1 MTGKDGRRFEM
12 ASASQ
17 DAVHPSPRHPVTL
30 SPAPVW
36 DDAANERERRKA
48 RVRTFAS
55 RGVLYVTAT
64 MFALFAALPFA
75 WMVLTVFKTN
85 TDLYNPNQNPF
96 LYNEPPTLAN
106 ITYLFENTQYATFV
120 RNTLIVSVL
129 VVIITLVGAVPAAY
143 SLSRLAGRWGVGLGI
158 AIFLVYLVPPTLL
171 FIPLSRVV
179 AELGIRNTWWSMVV
193 VYPSFTI
200 PFCTW
205 LLMGFFKSIPRD
217 IEEQAMIDGYS
228 RLGAIWRTVLPVSI
242 PGLLTVVVFSF
253 ALTMH
258 EFVYALA
265 FVTSS
270 DQKTISIGVTTE
282 LIRGDVF
289 FWQSLMAAAAI
300 VAIPMALLYNIFLDR
315 FISGF
320 TLGAV
325 KG

>member
-1 MTGKDGRRFEM
+1 MNRLRQVAG
-12 ASASQ
+12 
-17 DAVHPSPRHPVTL
+17 
-30 SPAPVW
+30 
-36 DDAANERERRKA
+36 
-48 RVRTFAS
+48 
-55 RGVLYVTAT
+55 RGVLYATALF
-64 MFALFAALPFA
+64 FALFAALPFA
-75 WMVLTVFKTN
+75 WMILTVFKQN
-85 TDLYNPNQNPF
+85 TDLYNPNNNPF
-96 LYNEPPTLAN
+96 LFHDPPTLDN
-106 ITYLFENTQYATFV
+106 ITYLFDNTQYLTFV
-120 RNTLIVSVL
+120 RNTMIVSVL
-129 VVIITLVGAVPAAY
+129 VVIITLIGAVPAAY
-143 SLSRLAGRWGVGLGI
+143 SLTRLAGRWGEGLGMV
-158 AIFLVYLVPPTLL
+158 IFLVYLVPPTLL

-179 AELGIRNTWWSMVV
+179 ADLGLRNTWWAMVL

-205 LLMGFFKSIPRD
+205 LLMGFFKSIPKD

-242 PGLLTVVVFSF
+242 PGLLTVIVFSF

-289 FWQSLMAAAAI
+289 FWQSLMAAAAL
-300 VAIPMALLYNIFLDR
+300 VAIPVALIYNVFLDR
-315 FISGF
+315 FIAGF

>member
-1 MTGKDGRRFEM
+1 
-12 ASASQ
+12 
-17 DAVHPSPRHPVTL
+17 VTQTTL
-30 SPAPVW
+30 PKTTAPVW
-36 DDAANERERRKA
+36 DDAATAREVRQARARRIGG
-48 RVRTFAS
+48 RVA
-55 RGVLYVTAT
+55 LYTAALL
-64 MFALFAALPFA
+64 FALFAALPFA
-75 WMVLTVFKTN
+75 WMILTVFKQN
-85 TDLYNPNQNPF
+85 TDLYDPNHNPF
-96 LYNEPPTLAN
+96 LFNDPPTLGN
-106 ITYLFENTQYATFV
+106 ITYLLEKTQYLTFV
-120 RNTLIVSVL
+120 RNTLIVSIL
-129 VVIITLVGAVPAAY
+129 VVLITLLGAVPAAY
-143 SLSRLAGRWGVGLGI
+143 SLTRLAGKWGEGLGI

-179 AELGIRNTWWSMVV
+179 SELGLRNTWWAMVV
-193 VYPSFTI
+193 VYPTFTI

-217 IEEQAMIDGYS
+217 IEEQAMVDGYS
-228 RLGAIWRTVLPVSI
+228 RLGAIWRTVLPVSL

-270 DQKTISIGVTTE
+270 QQKTISIGVTTE

-289 FWQSLMAAAAI
+289 FWQSLMAAAAL
-300 VAIPMALLYNIFLDR
+300 VAIPIALLYNLFLDR
-315 FISGF
+315 FIAGF